1 MINYI
6 LFSIFI
12 FLQVLDFWTTYLC
25 ITSGKGHEANPLIAP
40 LIDKYGVVAP
50 LVGYK
55 LFAIIIGFFVMQ
67 SVVVIVILNLVYSYV
82 VFQNYQIWRK

>member
-6 LFSIFI
+6 LFALFI
-12 FLQVLDFWTTYLC
+12 ILQIGDFYTTYLC

-40 LIDKYGVVAP
+40 LINKYGIVAP

-55 LFAIIIGFFVMQ
+55 LLAIIIGFFVMQ
-67 SVVVIVILNLVYSYV
+67 SVVGIVILNLVYSYV